1 MNKIFNYSV
10 WTVIVMQ
17 ALTGIFHTI
26 GLLADTPP
34 KNDTE
39 KQLMALMDD
48 YHMPDGM
55 GFSPTVSSL
64 FFALS
69 ACFSLLCF
77 MGAMLNFYLLR
88 KKVSPGLIK
97 GINGIQ
103 AIIFGVCFVIML
115 FYTFLPPV
123 VCTGLIFAGCLAVFF
138 TAPRDINL
146 K

>member
-26 GLLADTPP
+26 
-34 KNDTE
+34 
-39 KQLMALMDD
+39 
-48 YHMPDGM
+48 

-88 KKVSPGLIK
+88 KKVSPGLMK

-103 AIIFGVCFVIML
+103 AIIFGVCFVLML

>member
-1 MNKIFNYSV
+1 MNKIYKYSI
-10 WTVIVMQ
+10 WTVMVMQ

-26 GLLADTPP
+26 GLFADTAP
-34 KNDTE
+34 KNETE
-39 KQLMALMDD
+39 KQLKSLMDN

-55 GFSPTVSSL
+55 GFSPTVCSL

-77 MGAMLNFYLLR
+77 MGAMLNFYLMR
-88 KKVSPGLIK
+88 KKVSPVLIK
-97 GINGIQ
+97 GIYGLQ
-103 AIIFGVCFVIML
+103 AIIFGVCFTLML

-123 VCTGLIFAGCLAVFF
+123 VCTGLIFTGCLGVYFS
-138 TAPRDINL
+138 APRDFNL